1 MPRRTLSVITMAPK
15 MKKSAA
21 TASSALF
28 RRNAGLSALMLL
40 ARDEAGGL
48 HQLHVARLFARDPAR
63 VLLAGERG
71 GVERALFHQ
80 LLPLRR
86 CHDFLEQAGVVG
98 DVLGLHAR
106 RHEDAAQ
113 HQVVDVEPGLLAGRN
128 VAPA

>member
-1 MPRRTLSVITMAPK
+1 MTMAPK

-40 ARDEAGGL
+40 PRDKAGGF
-48 HQLHVARLFARDPAR
+48 HELHVARFFLGDP
-63 VLLAGERG
+63 VGILLAGERG

-80 LLPLRR
+80 LFPLRR
-86 CHDFLEQAGVVG
+86 RHHLLEQAGVVS

-106 RHEDAAQ
+106 RHED
-113 HQVVDVEPGLLAGRN
+113 
-128 VAPA
+128 